1 MNNIKFAFPSVILWY
16 NIPTEVMNLLKTM
29 FPFWAAIL
37 ANVLAQILKPF
48 FHYLRTR
55 DFNPHYTIACG
66 GFPSSHTS
74 TVTALVTAVAIVEGI
89 HSTLFAVTM
98 IFALI
103 VIYDAVNV
111 RYYAGKN
118 IQLTK
123 QLISDLE
130 ETFKLKLDD
139 PIYFEKMKQ
148 VLGHRYVEALGG
160 LILGIV
166 VAIIMALLN
175 GFL

>member
-1 MNNIKFAFPSVILWY
+1 M
-16 NIPTEVMNLLKTM
+16 LKSM

-37 ANVLAQILKPF
+37 ANILAQLLKPVF
-48 FHYLRTR
+48 YYLRTR
-55 DFNPHYTIACG
+55 EFNPHITIACG

-74 TVTALVTAVAIVEGI
+74 TVTALVVAVGISEGI
-89 HSTLFAVTM
+89 HSTLFAVTT
-98 IFALI
+98 IFAFI

-123 QLISDLE
+123 QLIADLE
-130 ETFKLKLDD
+130 DEFRLKLDD

-160 LILGIV
+160 FVLGIA
-166 VAIIMALLN
+166 VAMIMAKFN
-175 GFL
+175 GFI